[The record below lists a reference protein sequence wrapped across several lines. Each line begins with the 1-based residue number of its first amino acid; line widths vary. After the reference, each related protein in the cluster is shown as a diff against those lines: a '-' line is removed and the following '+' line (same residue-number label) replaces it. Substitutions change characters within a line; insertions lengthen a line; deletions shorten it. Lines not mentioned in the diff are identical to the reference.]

1 MHGPVPPRLA
11 PKARSPVPVRAGS
24 DNRRRSRPAQR
35 PLPGAARSR
44 GAVCLRQHRPSPE
57 RLRHASDARS
67 RRSPRNPPSNCAP
80 PRTGCPGPGGP
91 TKTWLLPK
99 RSSLAETQCSRLL
112 LVAEGEEMSN
122 SYGAAGTG
130 RSEKIA
136 LTNVRV
142 FDGRELRGPTTV
154 IIEGGF
160 VGRDSAGAR
169 ITDAG
174 GATLLPGLIDAHV
187 HLLNEEHL
195 QQLADFG
202 VTTALDMGAWPPSM
216 VDSLRRRTGMADIRS
231 AGIPATIAGSAHSHL
246 PGYPAGELVDG
257 PTGAAGFVADRITEG
272 ADYIKLIADIPGPDQ
287 ETLDALVA
295 TSHRAGK
302 RTVAHA
308 VSTAALDMA
317 LHAGV
322 DMLTHV
328 PLDRRLTKSTAA
340 RIFAQKCVSIPTL
353 TMMKGIV
360 DRSAAAAA
368 SQPKDVAAGPNY
380 EAARGSVAELHR
392 AGVPILAGT
401 DANDGP
407 GIPFSPRH
415 GESLHDELELLIEA
429 GLSTVEALRAATV
442 LPAHHFGL
450 HDRGVIE
457 PGRRADLVLIDG
469 DPIADIRAT
478 RLIRRVWCAGVEH
491 FVGTVVGI

>member
-1 MHGPVPPRLA
+1 
-11 PKARSPVPVRAGS
+11 
-24 DNRRRSRPAQR
+24 
-35 PLPGAARSR
+35 
-44 GAVCLRQHRPSPE
+44 
-57 RLRHASDARS
+57 
-67 RRSPRNPPSNCAP
+67 
-80 PRTGCPGPGGP
+80 
-91 TKTWLLPK
+91 
-99 RSSLAETQCSRLL
+99 
-112 LVAEGEEMSN
+112 MSN
-122 SYGAAGTG
+122 SYGGAGTD

-142 FDGRELRGPTTV
+142 FDGRGLRGPTTV
-154 IIEGGF
+154 VIEGGF
-160 VGRDSAGAR
+160 VGRDSTGAR

-174 GATLLPGLIDAHV
+174 GATLLPGFIDAHV
-187 HLLNEEHL
+187 HLLTEGHL

-231 AGIPATIAGSAHSHL
+231 AGIPATIAGSTHSHL

-257 PTGAAGFVADRITEG
+257 PTGATRFVTDRIAEG

-295 TSHRAGK
+295 ASHDHGK
-302 RTVAHA
+302 LTVAHA
-308 VSTAALDMA
+308 VSTAAVDMA
-317 LHAGV
+317 LQAGV
-322 DMLTHV
+322 DMITHV
-328 PLDRRLTKSTAA
+328 PLDRRLTGSTAA
-340 RIFAQKCVSIPTL
+340 RVLAQKCVSIPTL

-360 DRSAAAAA
+360 DRFAAATA
-368 SQPKDVAAGPNY
+368 SQPEGVPAAGPSY
-380 EAARGSVAELHR
+380 ESARGSVGELHR

-401 DANDGP
+401 DANAGP

-415 GESLHDELELLIEA
+415 GESLHEELELLIEA
-429 GLSTVEALRAATV
+429 GLSTVDALRAATV
-442 LPAHHFGL
+442 LPAQYFGL

-478 RLIRRVWCAGVEH
+478 RQIRRVWCAGVEH
-491 FVGTVVGI
+491 RVAFAA